1 MIKLYFCQYPQKTS
15 FKSQYLG
22 FLRPLD
28 ICWDFFHCTKN
39 EVFPEGFLQL
49 FPPNMQFPAD
59 LVTLSKEMENFVFC
73 AVFLKWISIVF
84 LLYDS
89 LISCK
94 KIEQPDEQL
103 LQSCVQTDELTN
115 GRTYEHSLI
124 YTTLLLNQVSS
135 DSYFLRF

>member
-1 MIKLYFCQYPQKTS
+1 
-15 FKSQYLG
+15 
-22 FLRPLD
+22 
-28 ICWDFFHCTKN
+28 
-39 EVFPEGFLQL
+39 
-49 FPPNMQFPAD
+49 MQFPAD
-59 LVTLSKEMENFVFC
+59 LVTLTKEMENFVFC
-73 AVFLKWISIVF
+73 AVFLKSISIVF

-89 LISCK
+89 LTSWK
-94 KIEQPDEQL
+94 KIEKPDEQL